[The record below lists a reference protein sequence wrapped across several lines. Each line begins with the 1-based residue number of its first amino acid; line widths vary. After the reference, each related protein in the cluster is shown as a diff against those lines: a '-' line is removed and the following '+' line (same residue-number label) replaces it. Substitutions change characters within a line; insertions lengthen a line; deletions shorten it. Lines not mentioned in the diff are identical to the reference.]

1 MARHRGTL
9 VCLASRGPPDLGALV
24 CLQKLDGPLNGV
36 MLAVYHA
43 INVGPRLS

>member
-1 MARHRGTL
+1 MSRHRNPL
-9 VCLASRGPPDLGALV
+9 VCSASTVPSDLGALV